1 MRARQILYFGLIS
14 LFLNFVVSFLATI
27 IVPYLGFF
35 SFPDLLDSFRLPDFV
50 KRFAGFDGLHYLNI
64 ALSGYEKNE
73 VAFFPLY
80 PILIRL
86 LASVP
91 GLIFPIVALS
101 ISWISLIASLLIL
114 PRYLSLTGLS
124 KNAKWFIIFLL
135 TFPTSFFLQS
145 AYSESLFIVLVL
157 LCLFTNKG
165 GNFWASA
172 LFAYLAGATRVV
184 GIFLVIPLLF
194 SGARRR
200 LSLLLA
206 PMLGFISYAGYL
218 WFTTGDGLKF
228 FHVQSQFG
236 AGRTTKVILLPQ
248 VLYRYLRIF
257 LTADLTYTYFIS
269 VVEFSIFIFVLSIL
283 LFDLYKI
290 IKKKAAGN
298 LPDRL
303 GLNLF
308 GLTMLVFPTVT
319 GTLLSIPRFVL
330 PILTLYLVLSE
341 INNLYFKIVIAGF
354 FAILHV
360 ILLMF
365 FIQGYFVA

>member
-1 MRARQILYFGLIS
+1 MRIRHVLYLGLAFFLSNLAIS
-14 LFLNFVVSFLATI
+14 YLATRTI
-27 IVPYLGFF
+27 PYLGYF
-35 SFPDLLDSFRLPDFV
+35 SFSDLLDSFRLPDFV
-50 KRFAGFDGLHYLNI
+50 KRFTGFDGLHYIKI

-80 PILIRL
+80 PLLIRL
-86 LASVP
+86 LAPVP
-91 GLIFPIVALS
+91 GLTFPVAALV
-101 ISWISLIASLLIL
+101 ISWTALIASLLIL

-124 KNAKWFIIFLL
+124 KNAKWSIIFLL

-157 LCLFTNKG
+157 LCLFTNKR

-194 SGARRR
+194 SGAARR

-206 PMLGFISYAGYL
+206 PILGFASYAGYL

-228 FHVQSQFG
+228 FHVQSLFG
-236 AGRTTKVILLPQ
+236 AGRSTKIILLPQ

-257 LTADLTYTYFIS
+257 LTADLTYTYFIA
-269 VVEFSIFIFVLSIL
+269 VVEFSIFIFALSIL
-283 LFDLYKI
+283 LYDLDKI
-290 IKKKAAGN
+290 IKKKAVGN
-298 LPDRL
+298 LSDRL

-308 GLTMLVFPTVT
+308 GLAMLVFPTVT

-341 INNLYFKIVIAGF
+341 INNQYFKVVIAGF

-365 FIQGYFVA
+365 FIQGYFVS